1 MKFPLTAVE
10 KSSVRTIDP
19 DPIAAENPDGLST
32 KVRNVAALV
41 VWGKINIANAAV
53 KTEKARTIIYSLSKN
68 KIFEVADYK
77 ARGANLA
84 SKLKYSASLT
94 HNYVQ
99 HFLAFLLYLIVFLC

>member
-1 MKFPLTAVE
+1 M
-10 KSSVRTIDP
+10 
-19 DPIAAENPDGLST
+19 
-32 KVRNVAALV
+32 

>member
-53 KTEKARTIIYSLSKN
+53 KTEKARTIIIYSLSKN

-84 SKLKYSASLT
+84 SKLKYAAS
-94 HNYVQ
+94 Q
-99 HFLAFLLYLIVFLC
+99 A